1 MSYSDIKYRK
11 YKSKFLR
18 NETCDVAISIHTILL
33 TCVAVYEMGWSDLS
47 QDHSLGINGN
57 VFVG

>member
-1 MSYSDIKYRK
+1 MVSYNDIKYRI

-33 TCVAVYEMGWSDLS
+33 TCVAVYEPGWSDLS
-47 QDHSLGINGN
+47 QDHNLEING
-57 VFVG
+57 